1 MFTVTR
7 PARAYLAAGLDSAN
21 APDGI
26 TMRLIL
32 QDEALD
38 AMVDH
43 VRAGDVTFEH
53 DGKTVLAIDAATA
66 AVLDDYTL
74 EMQETPDGSRLNLR
88 KTT

>member
-21 APDGI
+21 APEGI

-32 QDEALD
+32 HGESLD
-38 AMVDH
+38 ARGDH

-53 DGKTVLAIDAATA
+53 DGQIVLAIDAETVE
-66 AVLDDYTL
+66 VLEDYTL
-74 EMQETPDGSRLNLR
+74 EMRETPDGSRLHLR
-88 KTT
+88 EP